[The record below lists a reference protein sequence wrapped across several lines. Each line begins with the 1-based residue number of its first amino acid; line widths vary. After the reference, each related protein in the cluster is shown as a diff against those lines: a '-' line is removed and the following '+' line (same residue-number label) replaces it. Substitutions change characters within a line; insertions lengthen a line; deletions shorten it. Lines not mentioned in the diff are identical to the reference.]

1 MPRKTLIFGNG
12 LGMALN
18 PEHFSLDSAIGEVWN
33 DEALLDQANKLL
45 VCKCLSDNEA
55 NRPHGEEDLDTLQ
68 LVLSACEFLSHIGDD
83 EIHWLSDNGRDFPE
97 AVRKFIYQAAR
108 YFYNHQLALPIE
120 FIGSLSEFINN
131 SKSHVATLNY
141 DNLLYQPLIHQGVL
155 DGYNGALVDGF
166 FKTGFNPKNMARR
179 FGRTFGYYLHLHGS
193 PLFVNRGRRT
203 IKLTQAEVVNQD
215 DTISSHIVLTH
226 FKHKPTVISASSVL
240 SAYWK
245 LLPEAMDESEEII
258 VAGYSGLDTHLNAL
272 LRQFNEKPIRIV
284 EWDGAGTYGERSI
297 FWKETTRT
305 EVTLVQMENILEF
318 EDW

>member
-1 MPRKTLIFGNG
+1 
-12 LGMALN
+12 
-18 PEHFSLDSAIGEVWN
+18 
-33 DEALLDQANKLL
+33 
-45 VCKCLSDNEA
+45 
-55 NRPHGEEDLDTLQ
+55 
-68 LVLSACEFLSHIGDD
+68 
-83 EIHWLSDNGRDFPE
+83 
-97 AVRKFIYQAAR
+97 
-108 YFYNHQLALPIE
+108 
-120 FIGSLSEFINN
+120 
-131 SKSHVATLNY
+131 
-141 DNLLYQPLIHQGVL
+141 
-155 DGYNGALVDGF
+155 
-166 FKTGFNPKNMARR
+166 
-179 FGRTFGYYLHLHGS
+179 
-193 PLFVNRGRRT
+193 
-203 IKLTQAEVVNQD
+203 VNQD